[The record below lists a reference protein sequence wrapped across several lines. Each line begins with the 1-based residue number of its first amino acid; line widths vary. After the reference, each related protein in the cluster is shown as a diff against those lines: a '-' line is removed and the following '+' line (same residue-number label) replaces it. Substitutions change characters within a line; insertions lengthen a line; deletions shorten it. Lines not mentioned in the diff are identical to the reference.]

1 MGSTLLSSSVEDLF
15 GSALALNEDGTIL
28 AVGAPGDRAGGI
40 GAGRASLFELVAD
53 EWVPLVQNLVSSLGI
68 AFGRSV
74 ALSPKGDW
82 LVVGAPESG
91 VRGELTGEIR
101 VYRTQ
106 ACKNCHLWS
115 TVETAFPL

>member
-1 MGSTLLSSSVEDLF
+1 
-15 GSALALNEDGTIL
+15 
-28 AVGAPGDRAGGI
+28 VGAPGDRAGGI